1 MLSNDLIQQVK
12 TKTAVTANAIVD
24 QSQEQN
30 SVNNVKKEMSKWWL
44 DEVSK
49 SGSIDDMNSCRQKS
63 LKFVKAFNNIK

>member
-24 QSQEQN
+24 QSQEQT